1 MDLTVYSLGFY
12 FWKGGEDNVIELSTH
27 RRSAVFASAFVA
39 VHAEWRDR
47 GFNPRESLAWRRSG

>member
-27 RRSAVFASAFVA
+27 RGGAVFAPALMA
-39 VHAEWRDR
+39 VHAEWRDG
-47 GFNPRESLAWRRSG
+47 GFNPREALARRRSG

>member
-12 FWKGGEDNVIELSTH
+12 FWKGGEANVIELRTH

-39 VHAEWRDR
+39 VHAEWRDG
-47 GFNPRESLAWRRSG
+47 GFNPREALAWRRSG

>member
-12 FWKGGEDNVIELSTH
+12 FWKGSEDNVIELSTH

-39 VHAEWRDR
+39 VHAEWPDG
-47 GFNPRESLAWRRSG
+47 GFNPRETLAGRRSG

>member
-39 VHAEWRDR
+39 VHAEWRDG
-47 GFNPRESLAWRRSG
+47 GFNPQEDLACRRSG

>member
-1 MDLTVYSLGFY
+1 MYSLGFY

-39 VHAEWRDR
+39 VHAEWRDG

>member
-1 MDLTVYSLGFY
+1 MDLTVYSLGSY

-39 VHAEWRDR
+39 VHAEWRNG
-47 GFNPRESLAWRRSG
+47 GFNPREALAWRRSG